1 LNNQLRAARRHAHT
15 APGGSQGEGAKGE
28 AEWHEEKRAYVPLSR
43 YTWNYYSSYL
53 KYFTNIINLI
63 TKIVLALI

>member
-28 AEWHEEKRAYVPLSR
+28 AEWHEEKRAYVPLSMFLQVH
-43 YTWNYYSSYL
+43 L
-53 KYFTNIINLI
+53 KL
-63 TKIVLALI
+63 L